1 MNDLL
6 DNPAVQAGVA
16 PFLVALV
23 LAALLRRRGLLGLA
37 IGAALAT
44 VAVLALGFSFETLT
58 APRKMVL
65 VGLGASVLVLPLEL
79 SAVAPRWPLRAAL
92 AGATAVAAVW
102 VLWRVLQRMDLVPAL
117 GAGLA
122 AAAYVAALVESTFAV
137 RNDPV
142 RSASAA
148 LVLGLATGMLCLFA
162 ASATLMQVGIA
173 VGAGA
178 GAALVLQ
185 MVSGRRAS
193 VGWTLAWPASVVAA
207 LLGLL
212 SVFTG
217 ELRWYCLLPLLAV
230 PWATRL
236 APAGQRPVW
245 LSAVLASLAS
255 LAPALMAVAFAW
267 FSDGAAASP

>member
-23 LAALLRRRGLLGLA
+23 LAVLLRRGALLGLA

-44 VAVLALGFSFETLT
+44 VAALALGFSFDSLT
-58 APRKMVL
+58 ASRKMVL

-79 SAVAPRWPLRAAL
+79 SAIPPRWQLRATLAGAAAL
-92 AGATAVAAVW
+92 AGVW
-102 VLWRVLQRMDLVPAL
+102 TLWRVLQRMDAGPAL
-117 GAGLA
+117 WASLA

-137 RNDPV
+137 RDDPV
-142 RSASAA
+142 QSASAA
-148 LVLGLATGMLCLFA
+148 LILGLATGVLCLFG

-178 GAALVLQ
+178 AATLMLQ
-185 MVSGRRAS
+185 MVSGRRAP
-193 VGWTLAWPASVVAA
+193 VGWTLAWPASVVAG

-217 ELRWYCLLPLLAV
+217 ELNWYCLLPLLGI
-230 PWATRL
+230 PWAARL
-236 APAGQRPVW
+236 MRDGERPVA
-245 LSAVLASLAS
+245 LSALLTSLAA
-255 LAPALMAVAFAW
+255 LAPALVAVAFAW
-267 FSDGAAASP
+267 FGGAASPP